1 MFNPSHAR
9 ARAGRPIPLYA
20 AARGFTLVEILVT
33 ILVISIGLLGIA
45 GLHSF
50 SLRNNYDALMRSHAS
65 ALAADIADRMRSNRD
80 NVYLEAGESEYVIEL
95 GASPEVDDES
105 SRALVDVSEWKDTLA
120 AQLPDGD
127 GSIAVDQ
134 ATRTVTI
141 VVRWGERG
149 QDMTFTTETE
159 V

>member
-1 MFNPSHAR
+1 MSRELSTQSVHR
-9 ARAGRPIPLYA
+9 RLAG
-20 AARGFTLVEILVT
+20 GFTLVEILVT
-33 ILVISIGLLGIA
+33 ILVISIGLLGVA

-80 NVYLEAGESEYVIEL
+80 EVYVDVGDSEYEIAL
-95 GASPEVDDES
+95 GAEPELDDAS
-105 SRALVDVSEWKDTLA
+105 SRALVDVAEWKDTLG

-134 ATRTVTI
+134 DTRTVTI
-141 VVRWGERG
+141 VIQWGERG
-149 QDMTFTTETE
+149 MDMTFTTETE